1 MPRLLLSAA
10 LLFAIHFSLFTPAM
24 AQRPKTPVVLSVG
37 DLLANYGLD
46 SALVNDTTA
55 ALNYL
60 EDQPQD
66 YVVLTNLCVSLRTK
80 AQAAVN
86 SLSDDY
92 PHRDS
97 LIWIDTNTVVAD
109 FAIYEYRLRRFADL
123 MGHQSIRYSRLEQQR
138 VEAEKEAA
146 RQRAIEEAHQQQLA
160 RDKQADELRNSIDI
174 HHRSIITACDGV
186 GISDRNKLKNLKD
199 LYYSYLMVYNKYDLS
214 PGHATDQ
221 SISQLDELNTFQS
234 DLLENILGNNSLPA
248 QIDNF
253 KNQLKA
259 RCENDNSDVY
269 RSYSRL
275 FRSTN
280 VPVSFADIREY
291 EDYLNRLHTLIAIQQ
306 RYLLTIELRATIN
319 ANTQTI
325 LNLYNRKYRSA
336 ANAYKDVLRN
346 LDIVPAFTTNA
357 ESQIFIQNLNNF
369 IDAQQRYIELF
380 PLLDAITHRSDSIT
394 SSPLSVR
401 EISRNYN
408 DILPTIIPLPSFK
421 DLPGSDLYHDQL
433 LNVERIQQCYLDVLR
448 LRNTINTLDD
458 SVYRLRK
465 SDRTLYKGYKLLHKQ
480 ADLAPRFSTLQS
492 GQSAISN
499 LNTYIEMQRLV
510 LQTIQ
515 KRKNVDRTA
524 DEIENLAADFRY
536 IRKAYSK
543 MQDLYLDIEDIT
555 NLEDLRRYSR
565 QLDSTAAMQQAFLN
579 TLRSDLVIDANNR
592 LKRESDVEK
601 IKLIVG
607 LK

>member
-1 MPRLLLSAA
+1 MMICIGMILG
-10 LLFAIHFSLFTPAM
+10 FQFSISNPAY
-24 AQRPKTPVVLSVG
+24 AQRPKTPTVVSVG
-37 DLLANYGLD
+37 DLLSNYGLD
-46 SALVNDTTA
+46 TTLVNDTA
-55 ALNYL
+55 AAVSFL
-60 EDQPQD
+60 ESQPQD
-66 YVVLTNLCVSLRTK
+66 YVTLTNLCVSLRTK
-80 AQAAVN
+80 AQSAIS

-97 LIWIDTNTVVAD
+97 LVWIDSNTVVAD
-109 FAIYEYRLRRFADL
+109 FDIFEFRLRRFADL
-123 MGHQSIRYSRLEQQR
+123 MGRYSIRYSRLEQQR

-146 RQRAIEEAHQQQLA
+146 RQRAIEEAARQQAERDQAA
-160 RDKQADELRNSIDI
+160 RDLRNSIDL
-174 HHRSIITACDGV
+174 HHRSIITACDGA
-186 GISDRNKLKNLKD
+186 GISDRTKLKNLKD

-214 PGHATDQ
+214 QGHATEQ
-221 SISQLDELNTFQS
+221 SISQLDELNSFQT
-234 DLLENILGNNSLPA
+234 DLLENILGTNSLPA

-280 VPVSFADIREY
+280 VPVSFADIHEY
-291 EDYLNRLHTLIAIQQ
+291 EDYLNRLHTIVAIQQ
-306 RYLLTIELRATIN
+306 RYMLTIELRATIN

-336 ANAYKDVLRN
+336 ANSYKDVLRN
-346 LDIVPAFTTNA
+346 LDLVPAFTTNA
-357 ESQIFIQNLNNF
+357 ESQNFIQNLNNF

-380 PLLDAITHRSDSIT
+380 PLLDEITHRSDSII
-394 SSPLSVR
+394 SSHFSVR

-408 DILPTIIPLPSFK
+408 DILPTIIPLPAFK
-421 DLPGSDLYHDQL
+421 DIPGSDLYHDQL
-433 LNVERIQQCYLDVLR
+433 LNVSRIQQAYIEVLR
-448 LRNTINTLDD
+448 LRNTINNLND
-458 SVYRLRK
+458 SIYKARK
-465 SDRTLYKGYKLLHKQ
+465 ADRTLYKGYKLLHKQ
-480 ADLAPRFSTLQS
+480 ADLAPRFSTLQA
-492 GQSAISN
+492 GQSALSN
-499 LNTYIEMQRLV
+499 LNSHIEMQRLV
-510 LQTIQ
+510 IQALQ
-515 KRKNVDRTA
+515 KRKNVDQTA
-524 DEIENLAADFRY
+524 DEIEHMAADFRY

-543 MQDLYLDIEDIT
+543 LQDLYLDIDDIS

-565 QLDSTAAMQQAFLN
+565 QLDNTANMQQAFVS
-579 TLRSDLVIDANNR
+579 TLRSELVIDANNR